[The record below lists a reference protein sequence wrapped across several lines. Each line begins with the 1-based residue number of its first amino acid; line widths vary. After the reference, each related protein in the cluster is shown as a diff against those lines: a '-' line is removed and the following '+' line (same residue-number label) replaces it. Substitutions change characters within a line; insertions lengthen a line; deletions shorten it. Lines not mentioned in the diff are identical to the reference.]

1 LSRFS
6 QHNASSFDDGAQAR
20 ALVKWFNVTKGFG
33 FVAPVDG
40 SPDAFLHISVLNRAG
55 LQELVDGTEIVC
67 NISQGPKG
75 PQVTRIVEVV
85 GGAPAPR
92 QPSADRY
99 GDRGGGDRYGDR
111 DSYGGGG
118 YGGDRY
124 SDRGGSGG
132 GYGGGYGGGDRY
144 GSSSN
149 DRYGDSD
156 YGSPAPSGPE
166 VEMSGTVK
174 WFKPDKG
181 FGFVTADDASKDVF
195 VHKSVLRRCGLLQL
209 EAGQRVQMRV
219 QDASKGREATWI
231 LPLDN

>member
-1 LSRFS
+1 MSRFS
-6 QHNASSFDDGAQAR
+6 QHNAMSFDDGAQAR

-55 LQELVDGTEIVC
+55 LQELSDGTEILC
-67 NISQGPKG
+67 TISQGPKG

-85 GGAPAPR
+85 GGAPA
-92 QPSADRY
+92 SARPAGGDRY
-99 GDRGGGDRYGDR
+99 GDRGGYGGGDRYGDR
-111 DSYGGGG
+111 DSYGGG
-118 YGGDRY
+118 DRY
-124 SDRGGSGG
+124 GSDRG
-132 GYGGGYGGGDRY
+132 GYGGGYGG
-144 GSSSN
+144 

-156 YGSPAPSGPE
+156 YGASSGGPE

-195 VHKSVLRRCGLLQL
+195 VHKSVLRRCGLMQL

-219 QDASKGREATWI
+219 QDAAKGREATWI
-231 LPLDN
+231 MPL

>member
-1 LSRFS
+1 M
-6 QHNASSFDDGAQAR
+6 AAAT
-20 ALVKWFNVTKGFG
+20 VT
-33 FVAPVDG
+33 AT
-40 SPDAFLHISVLNRAG
+40 ATAMAG
-55 LQELVDGTEIVC
+55 C
-67 NISQGPKG
+67 
-75 PQVTRIVEVV
+75 
-85 GGAPAPR
+85 
-92 QPSADRY
+92 
-99 GDRGGGDRYGDR
+99 
-111 DSYGGGG
+111 G

-124 SDRGGSGG
+124 SDRGGGYGSGG
-132 GYGGGYGGGDRY
+132 GGGYGGGDRY
-144 GSSSN
+144 ASSGG

-156 YGSPAPSGPE
+156 YGSPAPTGPE

-231 LPLDN
+231 LPLDH

>member
-55 LQELVDGTEIVC
+55 LQELTDGTEIVC

-75 PQVTRIVEVV
+75 PQVTNIIEVV

-99 GDRGGGDRYGDR
+99 GDRGGDRYGDR

-124 SDRGGSGG
+124 GDRGG
-132 GYGGGYGGGDRY
+132 GYDRYSSGDRY
-144 GSSSN
+144 GSSGG

-156 YGSPAPSGPE
+156 YGSAAPSGPE

-231 LPLDN
+231 LPLDH